1 MGGKGVIQDRGG
13 IKVNPIEGS
22 GRMMQRDHDGDD
34 KEKKRAL
41 DIRDVLGVHAL
52 GPLQGHTDVRTAR
65 ERQRLRGDIARLFE
79 ARDERGFI
87 AALQRAGIPEP
98 RFSEALRAWRELQR
112 MRSQTDEKR

>member
-1 MGGKGVIQDRGG
+1 MT
-13 IKVNPIEGS
+13 
-22 GRMMQRDHDGDD
+22 QRDHDGDD

-41 DIRDVLGVHAL
+41 DIRDVIAEDRERGRR
-52 GPLQGHTDVRTAR
+52 GHTDVRTAR
-65 ERQRLRGDIARLFE
+65 ERQRLRRDIARLFE
-79 ARDERGFI
+79 TRDERGFI

>member
-1 MGGKGVIQDRGG
+1 MT
-13 IKVNPIEGS
+13 
-22 GRMMQRDHDGDD
+22 QRDHDGDD

-41 DIRDVLGVHAL
+41 DIRDVIAEDRERGRR
-52 GPLQGHTDVRTAR
+52 GDTDVRTAR
-65 ERQRLRGDIARLFE
+65 ERQRLRRDIARLFE
-79 ARDERGFI
+79 TRDERGFI